1 MCDVCV
7 SCVCGAHVSVCMCV
21 CVLPGQIYIGAALP
35 ELAFKPDSVYIPSL
49 EGEGGG
55 LCACVRVCLF
65 VSCVC
70 VHL

>member
-1 MCDVCV
+1 MC
-7 SCVCGAHVSVCMCV
+7 GV

-55 LCACVRVCLF
+55 VCVRVCLS
-65 VSCVC
+65 VSCAC
-70 VHL
+70 VHV